1 MTFYHVSTHLSAGS
15 SSFLAIRMGR
25 KGKVSWEMD
34 ERIEKKKKRK
44 VKLAKLTT
52 LFAHLLIVQQIKMTL
67 KHKKDT
73 LCSVLFYYKIGCC
86 IIVTVCNKQVHFA
99 PPSAKFSLFFFFFP
113 LRFFF
118 LQHFHTRS
126 LTGTFMFQV
135 KFLCF

>member
-25 KGKVSWEMD
+25 EGKVSWEMD
-34 ERIEKKKKRK
+34 ERIEKKRKKRK
-44 VKLAKLTT
+44 VKPAKLTI

-99 PPSAKFSLFFFFFP
+99 PPSAKFFLFFFSSP
-113 LRFFF
+113 
-118 LQHFHTRS
+118 
-126 LTGTFMFQV
+126 
-135 KFLCF
+135 